1 LQKETYIIWIFSRI
15 ILPLFLENIVEEVL
29 IVFNGKPKI
38 VITDCDHPSVEI
50 ERKVLSEIDTEFIL
64 AQCNTEDEVIEV
76 AKDADGIINQY
87 APITRRVIES
97 LKRCKVIARYG
108 VGVDN
113 IDIKAATEH
122 KIIVANVPDYCVDEV
137 STHTMALILACAR
150 GITLLNSKI
159 KEKRWN
165 FTLAKPLFRTQGKTL
180 GLFGLGRIGRM
191 VAQKA
196 SGFGFKI
203 IAYDPYVPKV
213 DGGIRLVE
221 FSQLLSDSD
230 FVSIHVPLTAE
241 TRHSFGEN
249 ELKKMK
255 KTAYLINT
263 SRGPII
269 NEKDLYIALKEKW
282 IAGAA
287 LDVMEKEPPDWNSSL
302 LQLDNLI
309 ITPHISFY
317 SEESYVELK
326 KKAAKAVLLVMKGE
340 LPPAL
345 VNPQAVE
352 K

>member
-1 LQKETYIIWIFSRI
+1 MSNR
-15 ILPLFLENIVEEVL
+15 
-29 IVFNGKPKI
+29 KPRI

-50 ERKVLSEIDTEFIL
+50 EKEILSEIDPEFIL
-64 AQCNTEDEVIEV
+64 AQCKTEDEVIEV

-113 IDIKAATEH
+113 IDVEAATEH
-122 KIIVANVPDYCVDEV
+122 KIIVANVPDYCIDEV
-137 STHTMALILACAR
+137 STHTLALILACAR
-150 GITLLNSKI
+150 GIILLDSKI
-159 KEKRWN
+159 KEKKWD
-165 FTLAKPLFRTQGKTL
+165 FTLAKPLFRTQGKIL
-180 GLFGLGRIGRM
+180 GLFGLGNIARA
-191 VAQKA
+191 VAKKA

-203 IAYDPYVPKV
+203 IAYDPYVSKV
-213 DGGIRLVE
+213 NDGIELVE
-221 FSQLLSDSD
+221 FSKLLPDSD
-230 FVSIHVPLTAE
+230 FVSIHVPLTDE

-249 ELKKMK
+249 ELKAMK

-263 SRGPII
+263 ARGPIVD
-269 NEKDLYIALKEKW
+269 EKDLYKALKNRW

-287 LDVMEKEPPDWNSSL
+287 LDVMEKEPPDWENSL
-302 LQLDNLI
+302 LKLDNLI

-326 KKAAKAVLLVMKGE
+326 TKAAKAVLSVLKGE
-340 LPPAL
+340 LPPAF

>member
-1 LQKETYIIWIFSRI
+1 
-15 ILPLFLENIVEEVL
+15 VEEVL
-29 IVFNGKPKI
+29 IMSNEKPRI

-50 ERKVLSEIDTEFIL
+50 ERKVLSEIDPEFIL

-76 AKDADGIINQY
+76 AKDANGIINQY

-113 IDIKAATEH
+113 IDVEAATEY
-122 KIIVANVPDYCVDEV
+122 KIIVANVPDYCIDEV
-137 STHTMALILACAR
+137 STHTLALILACAR

-159 KEKRWN
+159 KEKRWD
-165 FTLAKPLFRTQGKTL
+165 FTLAKPLFRTQGKIL
-180 GLFGLGRIGRM
+180 GLFGLGKIARA

-196 SGFGFKI
+196 SGFDFRI
-203 IAYDPYVPKV
+203 IAYDPYVSKV
-213 DGGIRLVE
+213 DGGIKLVE

-230 FVSIHVPLTAE
+230 FVSLHVPLTAE

-263 SRGPII
+263 SRGPIVD
-269 NEKDLYIALKEKW
+269 EKALYQALKEKW

-309 ITPHISFY
+309 ITPHSSFY
-317 SEESYVELK
+317 SEESYAELK
-326 KKAAKAVLLVMKGE
+326 NKTAKAVLSVLKGE
-340 LPPAL
+340 LPRAI
-345 VNPQAVE
+345 VNPQAI
-352 K
+352 KR

>member
-1 LQKETYIIWIFSRI
+1 MS
-15 ILPLFLENIVEEVL
+15 
-29 IVFNGKPKI
+29 NGKPRI
-38 VITDCDHPSVEI
+38 VVTDCDHPTVEI
-50 ERKVLSEIDTEFIL
+50 EKEILSEIDPEFIL
-64 AQCNTEDEVIEV
+64 TQCNTEDEVIEV
-76 AKDADGIINQY
+76 AKDANGIINQY

-113 IDIKAATEH
+113 IDVEAATEH
-122 KIIVANVPDYCVDEV
+122 KIIVANVPDYCIDEV
-137 STHTMALILACAR
+137 STHALALILACAR

-159 KEKRWN
+159 KEKRWD
-165 FTLAKPLFRTQGKTL
+165 FTLAKPLFRTQGKIL
-180 GLFGLGRIGRM
+180 GLFGLGKIARA

-196 SGFGFKI
+196 SGFDFRI

-230 FVSIHVPLTAE
+230 FVSLHAPLTDE

-263 SRGPII
+263 SRGPIVD
-269 NEKDLYIALKEKW
+269 EKALYQALKNRW

-326 KKAAKAVLLVMKGE
+326 TKVAQAVLSVLKGE
-340 LPPAL
+340 LPRAI
-345 VNPQAVE
+345 VNPQAI
-352 K
+352 KR

>member
-1 LQKETYIIWIFSRI
+1 MNNKR
-15 ILPLFLENIVEEVL
+15 PR
-29 IVFNGKPKI
+29 I
-38 VITDCDHPSVEI
+38 VITDCDHPTVEI
-50 ERKVLSEIDTEFIL
+50 EKEILSEIDPEFIL

-87 APITRRVIES
+87 APMNRRVIES

-113 IDIKAATEH
+113 IDVEAATEH
-122 KIIVANVPDYCVDEV
+122 KIIVANVPDYCIDEV
-137 STHTMALILACAR
+137 STHALALILACAR
-150 GITLLNSKI
+150 GITLLDRKRR
-159 KEKRWN
+159 EKKWD

-180 GLFGLGRIGRM
+180 GLFGLGRIARM

-196 SGFGFKI
+196 SGFNFRI
-203 IAYDPYVPKV
+203 IAYDPYVSKV
-213 DGGIRLVE
+213 DGGIKLVE

-263 SRGPII
+263 SRGPIVD
-269 NEKDLYIALKEKW
+269 EKALYQALKNRW

-326 KKAAKAVLLVMKGE
+326 TKVAQAVLSVLKGE
-340 LPPAL
+340 LPRAI
-345 VNPQAVE
+345 VNPKVV
-352 K
+352 KG

>member
-1 LQKETYIIWIFSRI
+1 MNNKR
-15 ILPLFLENIVEEVL
+15 PR
-29 IVFNGKPKI
+29 I
-38 VITDCDHPSVEI
+38 VITDCDHPTVEI
-50 ERKVLSEIDTEFIL
+50 EKEILSEFDSELVL
-64 AQCNTEDEVIEV
+64 AQCNIEDEVIEV

-87 APITRRVIES
+87 APMNRRVIES

-113 IDIKAATEH
+113 IDVEAATEH
-122 KIIVANVPDYCVDEV
+122 KIIVANVPDYCIDEV
-137 STHTMALILACAR
+137 STHTLALILACAR
-150 GITLLNSKI
+150 GITLLDRKRR
-159 KEKRWN
+159 EKRWD
-165 FTLAKPLFRTQGKTL
+165 FTLAKPLFQTQGKTL
-180 GLFGLGRIGRM
+180 GIFGLGRIGRM

-196 SGFGFKI
+196 SGFDFRI
-203 IAYDPYVPKV
+203 IAYDPYVSKV
-213 DGGIRLVE
+213 DGGIKLVE

-230 FVSIHVPLTAE
+230 FVSLHVPLTAE

-263 SRGPII
+263 SRGPIVD
-269 NEKDLYIALKEKW
+269 EKALYQALKNRW

-326 KKAAKAVLLVMKGE
+326 TKVAQAVLSVLKGE
-340 LPPAL
+340 LPRAI
-345 VNPQAVE
+345 VNPQVV
-352 K
+352 KG

>member
-1 LQKETYIIWIFSRI
+1 MSNKRQ
-15 ILPLFLENIVEEVL
+15 
-29 IVFNGKPKI
+29 KI

-50 ERKVLSEIDTEFIL
+50 EKKILSEINPELTLETCKTE
-64 AQCNTEDEVIEV
+64 EDVIAV
-76 AKDADGIINQY
+76 ASDADGIINQY

-113 IDIKAATEH
+113 IDVEAATEH

-137 STHTMALILACAR
+137 STHTIALILACAR
-150 GITLLNSKI
+150 GITLLDRKI
-159 KEKRWN
+159 RDKKWD

-180 GLFGLGRIGRM
+180 GLFGLGRIAKM

-203 IAYDPYVPKV
+203 IAYDPYVSKV

-230 FVSIHVPLTAE
+230 FISIHSPLTVE

-249 ELKKMK
+249 ELKAMK

-263 SRGPII
+263 ARGPII
-269 NEKDLYIALKEKW
+269 DEKALYQALKKGW

-287 LDVMEKEPPDWNSSL
+287 LDVMEKEPPDWENL
-302 LQLDNLI
+302 LPKLDNLI

-326 KKAAKAVLLVMKGE
+326 TKTADAVHSVLKGE
-340 LPPAL
+340 LPRAM
-345 VNPQAVE
+345 VNPQVINRE
-352 K
+352 IL